1 MNISVEISQTI
12 SNDLKPFKAIIS
24 KRSACLRTYQSKTHK
39 LKYLP
44 QRQQFT
50 NFKTPSIR
58 LRSCLT
64 TLVTIERLVL
74 RQFIGAGVSIFN
86 TKFYFPTSAL
96 FGL

>member
-24 KRSACLRTYQSKTHK
+24 KRSACLRTFQSETHQLLAHK

-50 NFKTPSIR
+50 NF
-58 LRSCLT
+58 
-64 TLVTIERLVL
+64 
-74 RQFIGAGVSIFN
+74 
-86 TKFYFPTSAL
+86 
-96 FGL
+96 